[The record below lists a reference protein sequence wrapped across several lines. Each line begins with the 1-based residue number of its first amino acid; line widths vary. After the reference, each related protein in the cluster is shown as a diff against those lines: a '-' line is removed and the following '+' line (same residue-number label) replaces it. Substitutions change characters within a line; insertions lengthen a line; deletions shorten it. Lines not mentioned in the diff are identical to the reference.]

1 MLLQGDY
8 RGKQF
13 FNDELK
19 LVEPDEADNSNQDAL
34 VVTDPV
40 EKSSPAHLH
49 EVQPEPQVIHVG
61 DKVEI
66 VSARHG
72 DELVWQVGI
81 VKVANSAV
89 GCVVEVLGQIRWF
102 CVDEI
107 VLTKAVTSQ
116 ARLEQDFDAV
126 ASIQPNGNWN
136 YKPYPQGVTPRN
148 C

>member
-1 MLLQGDY
+1 VLLQGDY

-19 LVEPDEADNSNQDAL
+19 LVEPDEAENFNQDTL

-40 EKSSPAHLH
+40 EKSSPAHSH
-49 EVQPEPQVIHVG
+49 EVQPEPQVFQVG
-61 DKVEI
+61 DRVEI
-66 VSARHG
+66 TSERHG

-102 CVDEI
+102 CFDEL
-107 VLTKAVTSQ
+107 VLVESA
-116 ARLEQDFDAV
+116 A
-126 ASIQPNGNWN
+126 
-136 YKPYPQGVTPRN
+136 KPA
-148 C
+148 

>member
-1 MLLQGDY
+1 LQHNQ
-8 RGKQF
+8 QF
-13 FNDELK
+13 FSDELK
-19 LVEPDEADNSNQDAL
+19 LVQPVEAENSNKDAL
-34 VVTDPV
+34 VVPDPV
-40 EKSSPAHLH
+40 KKSSPAHSH
-49 EVQPEPQVIHVG
+49 EVQPDPQVFHVG

-107 VLTKAVTSQ
+107 VLTKAVTSKDGDNAQ
-116 ARLEQDFDAV
+116 SVPLCRGRL
-126 ASIQPNGNWN
+126 
-136 YKPYPQGVTPRN
+136 
-148 C
+148 